1 MAAYLEITIEQG
13 ANLTSTV
20 TVSDTQG
27 DAVNLST
34 YSASAQI
41 RKSYYSTS
49 ANTLTATITGNA
61 NGQIT
66 LSMTAANTAALMP
79 GRYVYDLIITNSVDN
94 AVTRV
99 VEGTAIVL
107 PDRKSTRLNS
117 SHIPLSRM
125 PSSA

>member
-1 MAAYLEITIEQG
+1 MAAYVELTIEQG

-27 DAVNLST
+27 DSVNLST
-34 YSASAQI
+34 YSASAQL

-66 LSMTAANTAALMP
+66 LSMTAANTAALTP
-79 GRYVYDLIITNSVDN
+79 GRYVYDLLITSPVSVK
-94 AVTRV
+94 TRV
-99 VEGTAIVL
+99 VEGIATIL
-107 PDRKSTRLNS
+107 PSVTR
-117 SHIPLSRM
+117 
-125 PSSA
+125 

>member
-41 RKSYYSTS
+41 RKSYYSSS

-66 LSMTAANTAALMP
+66 LSMSAVDTAALTP
-79 GRYVYDLIITNSVDN
+79 GRYVYDLTITNSVDN

-99 VEGTAIVL
+99 VEGTAVVL
-107 PDRKSTRLNS
+107 PSVTR
-117 SHIPLSRM
+117 
-125 PSSA
+125 

>member
-41 RKSYYSTS
+41 RKSYYSSS
-49 ANTLTATITGNA
+49 ANTLSAIITGNS

-66 LSMTAANTAALMP
+66 LSMTAANTALLTP

-94 AVTRV
+94 SVTRV
-99 VEGTAIVL
+99 VEGTAVVL
-107 PDRKSTRLNS
+107 PSVTR
-117 SHIPLSRM
+117 
-125 PSSA
+125 